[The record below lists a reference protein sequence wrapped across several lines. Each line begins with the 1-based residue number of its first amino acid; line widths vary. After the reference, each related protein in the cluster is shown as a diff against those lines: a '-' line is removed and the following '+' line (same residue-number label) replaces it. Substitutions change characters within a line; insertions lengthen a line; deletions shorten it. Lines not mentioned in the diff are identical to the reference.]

1 MTEHELRKDVDY
13 MRDRLDTIRE
23 DVTDIKVS
31 LAVQAGNFKGFKS
44 KITGIGIA
52 AAFVTTSAIA
62 IFKDYF

>member
-1 MTEHELRKDVDY
+1 